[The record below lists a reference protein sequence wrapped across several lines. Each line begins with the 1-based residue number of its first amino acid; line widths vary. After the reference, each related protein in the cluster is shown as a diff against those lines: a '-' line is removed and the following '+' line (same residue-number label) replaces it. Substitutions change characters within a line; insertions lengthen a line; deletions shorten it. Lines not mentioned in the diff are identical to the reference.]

1 MSADSFF
8 YAALAGARADSLAS
22 WKQYAAEQEAQV
34 AQLQQQLV
42 AWQREAVLKNA
53 GGIYEGE
60 ALERLGTTAEAVYG
74 ADAERAEQEAIN
86 RSKNFYQREYN
97 INPFQEG

>member
-42 AWQREAVLKNA
+42 AWQREAVQNNA
-53 GGIYEGE
+53 STLYQQV
-60 ALERLGTTAEAVYG
+60 ALEKIGTTATDVLADEAQQVEQSVL
-74 ADAERAEQEAIN
+74 ERS
-86 RSKNFYQREYN
+86 RVFYRKEYN
-97 INPFQEG
+97 VDPFE